1 MPSLSEDQTR
11 DLGAKMAW
19 EPQLTWSIIRRSVV
33 GGGSRRCQEAPES
46 TSWALWG
53 QNSPRS
59 SHCQFGFLSL
69 LTITLT
75 ITCHRAWG
83 AHEGRRGWW
92 TWRGMCNATAGERF
106 FFYHL
111 SLPHFLDLL
120 IPEGIIKSIEC
131 PPIGFQTRSVAV
143 FSLILQAPNMS
154 TVPLGWRKRNPGS
167 HNSVVSWYLSEGL
180 LRTR

>member
-1 MPSLSEDQTR
+1 MN
-11 DLGAKMAW
+11 G
-19 EPQLTWSIIRRSVV
+19 
-33 GGGSRRCQEAPES
+33 
-46 TSWALWG
+46 
-53 QNSPRS
+53 
-59 SHCQFGFLSL
+59 
-69 LTITLT
+69 
-75 ITCHRAWG
+75 
-83 AHEGRRGWW
+83 EG
-92 TWRGMCNATAGERF
+92 AGELGGECAMLQQERDF

-143 FSLILQAPNMS
+143 FSVILQAPNRS